1 MTVTLAFMR
10 ARILYGTRLSAAAVA
25 SRPAAESFQGLVAK
39 GKLIQASRRIAKSCG
54 APRAARTERIAR
66 SLQPSVYNAFMPPE
80 RPDYKSHPLWN
91 EAMALARAAYAVAE
105 EVSGR
110 DPEEARRLRQ
120 AAVSVPAKLAGALA
134 APGPLE

>member
-1 MTVTLAFMR
+1 
-10 ARILYGTRLSAAAVA
+10 
-25 SRPAAESFQGLVAK
+25 
-39 GKLIQASRRIAKSCG
+39 
-54 APRAARTERIAR
+54 
-66 SLQPSVYNAFMPPE
+66 MPPE

-105 EVSGR
+105 EVAGR

-134 APGPLE
+134 APGPFERDADASQARAALGEVAERAVRLSTRRSSRELARQARDLEAAVRRTLGDSEGLVC